1 MNNNVF
7 IKTISFILICA
18 ILFCLSACGGS
29 GNFEKEQEEKEL
41 ITLTWT
47 ENSFAEKVP
56 TPKSTLGYI
65 NNNNSSMFEV
75 YLSDF
80 TLDEFNEYVD
90 ACVEMGYTVEQ
101 NRQDAFFYA
110 QTEDYYEVRVEHE
123 DGNIIHIAISE
134 VEYDVEIKVIR
145 ANNSS
150 KCEVEIEI
158 DGYYEEEIASGDM
171 VASLDSYLNVG
182 THELRV
188 INTEDDNIYGTIFF
202 DVTSDSYYE
211 FEINCTAVEVE
222 ISARGEAN
230 DQQGETETERPSDNK
245 TEPNTNKEPESSPST
260 SPNETTE
267 KESIDLA
274 EARNIFEDVYE
285 EYNTL
290 IADFSEL
297 LDYCN
302 ENTFTSIEEI
312 DEYENQWVE
321 LSNDAYQLAST
332 LLVKIPP
339 KEVEVEWS
347 GFAERLMK
355 IGSILFMNSTMDA
368 NLDGHYDAAEMETV
382 INGACDEFIAVGEEI
397 VDLAKRFN
405 SITKGEAIT
414 IPDNTTSSNGKKCEE
429 CGKTATKTV
438 NLFGQTE
445 YYCTT
450 HYNEIMD
457 ILDMMESDVGKGS
470 ASKHTCEECSN
481 EGTHSIIGLSG
492 KTEYYCTKHYNE
504 LKEMLEIFG

>member
-1 MNNNVF
+1 M
-7 IKTISFILICA
+7 LCA
-18 ILFCLSACGGS
+18 MLFCLTACGSGGS
-29 GNFEKEQEEKEL
+29 DNVQEEKEL
-41 ITLTWT
+41 VTLTWT
-47 ENSFAEKVP
+47 ENPFAEKVP

-65 NNNNSSMFEV
+65 NNNNRSMFEV
-75 YLSDF
+75 YLSNF
-80 TLDEFNEYVD
+80 TLDDFNAYVD
-90 ACVEMGYTVEQ
+90 ECVEMGYTVEE

-110 QTEDYYEVRVEHE
+110 QTEEYYEVRVEHE
-123 DGNIIHIAISE
+123 NGDIMHIAISE

-150 KCEVEIEI
+150 KCDVEIEI
-158 DGYYEEEIASGDM
+158 DGYYEEEIESGDM
-171 VASLDSYLNVG
+171 VVSFDSYLNVG

-188 INTEDDNIYGTIFF
+188 VNTEDDDIYGTIFF

-211 FEINCTAVEVE
+211 FEINCTDIEVE
-222 ISARGEAN
+222 ISARGESN
-230 DQQGETETERPSDNK
+230 NQQSEAETELPTEVE
-245 TEPNTNKEPESSPST
+245 TEVTTSADVETSPST
-260 SPNETTE
+260 SPDVTAE

-274 EARNIFEDVYE
+274 EARTIFEDVYE
-285 EYNTL
+285 EYNIL
-290 IADFSEL
+290 IDDFAEL
-297 LDYCN
+297 LDYCS

-321 LSNDAYQLAST
+321 LSNDAYQLASM
-332 LLVKIPP
+332 LQVKIPP
-339 KEVEVEWS
+339 KEIEAEWS
-347 GFAERLMK
+347 GFAERLME

-382 INGACDEFIAVGEEI
+382 INGACDEFVAVGEEI
-397 VDLAKRFN
+397 VEIAKRFN

-414 IPDNTTSSNGKKCEE
+414 IPDNPTSSNGKKCEE

-457 ILDMMESDVGKGS
+457 IIDMMESDVGQGS

-481 EGTHSIIGLSG
+481 EGTHSIIGFSG
-492 KTEYYCTKHYNE
+492 QVEYYCTKHYNE

>member
-1 MNNNVF
+1 MKNT
-7 IKTISFILICA
+7 ILAQTISLVLLCSV
-18 ILFCLSACGGS
+18 LFCLTACAS
-29 GNFEKEQEEKEL
+29 ENSNITNEEKEL
-41 ITLTWT
+41 ITLTWA
-47 ENSFAEKVP
+47 ENPFAEKVP

-65 NNNNSSMFEV
+65 NNNNCSMFEV

-110 QTEDYYEVRVEHE
+110 QTKDYYEVRVEHE

-145 ANNSS
+145 ADNSS

-158 DGYYEEEIASGDM
+158 DGYYEEEIESGDM
-171 VASLDSYLNVG
+171 VASFDSYLNVG

-188 INTEDDNIYGTIFF
+188 INTEDDDIYGTIFF
-202 DVTSDSYYE
+202 DVTSDSYLE
-211 FEINCTAVEVE
+211 FEINCTNIEVE
-222 ISARGEAN
+222 ILEKGETN
-230 DQQGETETERPSDNK
+230 SQKSETET
-245 TEPNTNKEPESSPST
+245 SPST
-260 SPNETTE
+260 SPDVTAE

-274 EARNIFEDVYE
+274 EARTLFENVYE
-285 EYNTL
+285 EYNVL
-290 IADFSEL
+290 IDDFSEL

-321 LSNDAYQLAST
+321 LSNYAYQLASK
-332 LLVKIPP
+332 LFMKIPP

-347 GFAERLMK
+347 GFAERLME

-368 NLDGHYDAAEMETV
+368 NLDGHYDAAEMEAV
-382 INGACDEFIAVGEEI
+382 INISRNEFVAVGEEI
-397 VDLAKRFN
+397 VDIAKRFN
-405 SITKGEAIT
+405 SITKGETIT
-414 IPDNTTSSNGKKCEE
+414 IPDNGSSSSGKKCEE
-429 CGKTATKTV
+429 CGKPANKTV
-438 NLFGQTE
+438 NLFGRTE

-450 HYNEIMD
+450 HYNEIID
-457 ILDMMESDVGKGS
+457 IIDMMESDVGQGS
-470 ASKHTCEECSN
+470 ASKHSCEECSN
-481 EGTHSIIGLSG
+481 EGTHSIIGISG
-492 KTEYYCTKHYNE
+492 RVEYYCTRHYNE
-504 LKEMLEIFG
+504 LKEMLEILG